1 MIAHSAFANGSKQ
14 GALELHVKP
23 GADLAGDLAIG
34 GAGAQSMRERT
45 NTASFDSAFGTAEV
59 QELLMR
65 RRMSTEQ
72 MLGLELGAIIGRGS
86 FGSVYQGEQSHK
98 PSA

>member
-1 MIAHSAFANGSKQ
+1 M
-14 GALELHVKP
+14 KP
-23 GADLAGDLAIG
+23 RADLAGDSAIG
-34 GAGAQSMRERT
+34 GAGAQSMRER
-45 NTASFDSAFGTAEV
+45 NSTASFDSAFGTAEV

-86 FGSVYQGEQSHK
+86 FGSVYQGEQCHK
-98 PSA
+98 PKA